1 MKKKIIKYLAIIPC
15 RKNSKR
21 IKNKNLKKIND
32 KSLVEITLNQA
43 QKVKQIESII
53 ISTDSTKILKII
65 KDHKKIIK
73 FKRKK
78 RLSKDNSTTES
89 VILDVIQEYEKKKD
103 REIKNIILLQ
113 ATSPLRRYSDIRGAI
128 KTYEEGNYDSL
139 FSAHYE
145 KLFLWKKKKKFL
157 SITYNFRKRERTQK
171 MEGIFVENGSLFI
184 FNKKKFLKYKNRLF
198 GKIGV
203 SIMSKY
209 RSFEVDTPQDFKFI
223 KKIFV

>member
-73 FKRKK
+73 F
-78 RLSKDNSTTES
+78 
-89 VILDVIQEYEKKKD
+89 V
-103 REIKNIILLQ
+103 
-113 ATSPLRRYSDIRGAI
+113 
-128 KTYEEGNYDSL
+128 
-139 FSAHYE
+139 
-145 KLFLWKKKKKFL
+145 KLFILNV
-157 SITYNFRKRERTQK
+157 I
-171 MEGIFVENGSLFI
+171 
-184 FNKKKFLKYKNRLF
+184 NK
-198 GKIGV
+198 
-203 SIMSKY
+203 
-209 RSFEVDTPQDFKFI
+209 
-223 KKIFV
+223 

>member
-113 ATSPLRRYSDIRGAI
+113 ATSPLRRYSDISNAI

-145 KLFLWKKKKKFL
+145 KLFLWKKKK
-157 SITYNFRKRERTQK
+157 NFFFHQPLGGLDGYQR
-171 MEGIFVENGSLFI
+171 
-184 FNKKKFLKYKNRLF
+184 
-198 GKIGV
+198 
-203 SIMSKY
+203 
-209 RSFEVDTPQDFKFI
+209 
-223 KKIFV
+223 